1 MSSIRAHT
9 VAGGLRKLISD
20 SSAVTALTVLVTL
33 IIYTVDVLDYPFDD
47 NVQVRPDAFEL
58 VLGSIEESG
67 NR

>member
-9 VAGGLRKLISD
+9 VVGGLRKLISD
-20 SSAVTALTVLVTL
+20 SSAVTALTVIVTL

-47 NVQVRPDAFEL
+47 NVQVRSDVFEL

>member
-1 MSSIRAHT
+1 MSSIGAHT

-20 SSAVTALTVLVTL
+20 SSAVTALTVIVTL

-47 NVQVRPDAFEL
+47 NVQVRPDVFEL